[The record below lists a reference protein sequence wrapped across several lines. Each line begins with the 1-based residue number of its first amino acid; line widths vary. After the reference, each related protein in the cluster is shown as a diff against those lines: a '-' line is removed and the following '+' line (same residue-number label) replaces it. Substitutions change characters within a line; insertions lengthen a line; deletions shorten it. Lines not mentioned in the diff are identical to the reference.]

1 MKTNDVDHDG
11 DDRGLSHDYDGPS
24 RSQQRREALEVFD
37 LACALVELSDAR
49 LAQMPLSDEL
59 RALVIESR
67 RITSHIAR
75 KRQLQFLAKQMRRR
89 EEELPPIRARL
100 EHDRGLERRVSAELH
115 RLERERDALVA
126 GGDDAIAEL
135 VARHPGVDRQQVR
148 QLVRRAQ
155 AEAAANKPPAASR
168 ALFRML
174 RDIAAEADAATETNT
189 APDPDEER

>member
-1 MKTNDVDHDG
+1 MNTISTDHER
-11 DDRGLSHDYDGPS
+11 DDHELSHDYDGPS
-24 RSQQRREALEVFD
+24 RSQQRREALAVFD
-37 LACALVELSDAR
+37 LACELVELSDAR

-59 RALVIESR
+59 RALVVESR

-89 EEELPPIRARL
+89 EDELPPIRARL
-100 EHDRGLERRVSAELH
+100 EHDRGLERRASAELH

-126 GGDDAIAEL
+126 GGDEAIVGL

-155 AEAAANKPPAASR
+155 SEAAAGKPPAASR
-168 ALFRML
+168 ALFRLL
-174 RDIAAEADAATETNT
+174 RDLATETDATARADAAQ
-189 APDPDEER
+189 DVDEDH

>member
-1 MKTNDVDHDG
+1 MKTIDADHER
-11 DDRGLSHDYDGPS
+11 DDPGLSHDYDGPS
-24 RSQQRREALEVFD
+24 RSQQRRDALAVFD

-59 RALVIESR
+59 RALVVESR

-89 EEELPPIRARL
+89 EDELPPIRARL
-100 EHDRGLERRVSAELH
+100 EHERGQERRASAELH

-126 GGDDAIAEL
+126 GGDEAIDAL
-135 VARHPGVDRQQVR
+135 VVRHPEADRQQLR

-155 AEAAANKPPAASR
+155 SEAAAGKPPAAAR
-168 ALFRML
+168 ALFRLL
-174 RDIAAEADAATETNT
+174 RELGPAVDVDAQPADA
-189 APDPDEER
+189 DR